1 LGIPLYHGWTPL
13 LNTISLLP
21 STTIERKKGNASSVV
36 LFACSLP
43 ASIRDNGIADRS
55 GKIGECPAA
64 NAHAISASAAFP
76 IGRLVGGET
85 PCHIV
90 IRHHRLVAIHRRHRP
105 QGEVTHNHREVFHRH
120 HQDHRRA
127 GRLVRQERVD
137 TEEHVELT
145 QGVSI
150 LVCTDTPMYG

>member
-1 LGIPLYHGWTPL
+1 MGIPLYHGWTPL

-90 IRHHRLVAIHRRHRP
+90 IRHHRPRP

-127 GRLVRQERVD
+127 GRRVRQERVD
-137 TEEHVELT
+137 TEEHAELT

>member
-1 LGIPLYHGWTPL
+1 MGIPLYHGWTPL

-21 STTIERKKGNASSVV
+21 STTIEHEKGNASSVV
-36 LFACSLP
+36 LFACGLP

-105 QGEVTHNHREVFHRH
+105 QGEVTLNHREGFHRH

-127 GRLVRQERVD
+127 GRRVRQERVD
-137 TEEHVELT
+137 TEEHAELT